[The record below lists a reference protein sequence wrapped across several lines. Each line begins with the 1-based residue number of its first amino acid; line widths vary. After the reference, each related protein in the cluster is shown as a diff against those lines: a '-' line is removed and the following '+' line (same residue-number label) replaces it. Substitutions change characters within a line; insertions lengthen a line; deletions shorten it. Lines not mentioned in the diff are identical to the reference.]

1 SASASRPGPRTRSRS
16 CSFPRPTGC
25 AAACSRCTC
34 SSSQA
39 SLRSAACSRAPS
51 PTSAARSSPSA
62 SPASPASS
70 PPLWRSLACAT
81 CAPRGAARWSR
92 SPRKSRRSDLEQR
105 GGPLPRLYIRRTWA
119 LRRMGTHVPMKRL
132 GLIPVLG
139 SCLLAIAGAS
149 GATAAPAAQTRPNIV
164 VIETDDQTQA
174 SLAYM
179 PKTRAL
185 LGAQGATFDNSFV
198 SYSLCCPSRSTF
210 LTGQYAHNHGVLG
223 NSPPVGGWA
232 VFRAKHATNNL
243 AVWLQKAGYYTALVG
258 KFLNGYGGKQAGN
271 DVSVPPGW
279 SEWHA
284 GVDLAYLG
292 GTMSDDGK
300 LDRLPST
307 EAGYQTDVWSRMA
320 QDLIARRAP
329 STQPFFLW
337 LTPHVPHT
345 GGPRDP
351 DDPQPVAGAT
361 GRRAKQ
367 NASGGTTR
375 PPARYRNRFAN
386 VPLPTPPSF
395 NEADVSDKPMG
406 VRNLPL
412 LTPAQI
418 AGLREAYQQ
427 ALEADLGVDDMV
439 AAVVARLKAAGE
451 LDNTLIVFTS
461 DNGFM
466 YGEHR
471 IPKGKVVL
479 YEPSIRV
486 PLVVRGPGV
495 PKGVHLEQMAANV
508 DLAPTIV

>member
-1 SASASRPGPRTRSRS
+1 
-16 CSFPRPTGC
+16 
-25 AAACSRCTC
+25 
-34 SSSQA
+34 
-39 SLRSAACSRAPS
+39 
-51 PTSAARSSPSA
+51 
-62 SPASPASS
+62 
-70 PPLWRSLACAT
+70 
-81 CAPRGAARWSR
+81 
-92 SPRKSRRSDLEQR
+92 
-105 GGPLPRLYIRRTWA
+105 
-119 LRRMGTHVPMKRL
+119 MKRL
-132 GLIPVLG
+132 GLIP
-139 SCLLAIAGAS
+139 LLAGCLVGVAGAS
-149 GATAAPAAQTRPNIV
+149 GATAAPAAQSRPNIV

-185 LGAQGATFDNSFV
+185 LGAQGVTFDNSFV

-223 NSPPVGGWA
+223 NAPPVGGWA

-243 AVWLQKAGYYTALVG
+243 AVWLQKAGYYTALIG

-284 GVDLAYLG
+284 GVDLSYLG
-292 GTMSDDGK
+292 GTMSDNGK
-300 LDRLPST
+300 LDQLPAT

-329 STQPFFLW
+329 SSQPFFLW

-351 DDPQPVAGAT
+351 DDPAAMPAAN

-367 NASGGTTR
+367 NATGGTTR

-386 VPLPTPPSF
+386 VPLPTPPPF
-395 NEADVSDKPMG
+395 NETDVSDKPAG

-418 AGLREAYQQ
+418 ADLREAYQQ

-439 AAVVARLKAAGE
+439 AAVVARLQAAGE
-451 LDNTLIVFTS
+451 LDSTLIVFTS

-486 PLVVRGPGV
+486 PLLVRGPGV
-495 PKGVHLEQMAANV
+495 PKGIHLAQMAANV
-508 DLAPTIV
+508 DLAPTIVEAAGAKPGLTVDGRSLFTLFRNPKSSWRTGLVIERGPAGNGRPRRNPNRPAAAGRSQVFVALRTPQYLYAQYADGEQELYDLARDPYELANKASDPAYAQVRSTLATRLAALKTCAGAACWR